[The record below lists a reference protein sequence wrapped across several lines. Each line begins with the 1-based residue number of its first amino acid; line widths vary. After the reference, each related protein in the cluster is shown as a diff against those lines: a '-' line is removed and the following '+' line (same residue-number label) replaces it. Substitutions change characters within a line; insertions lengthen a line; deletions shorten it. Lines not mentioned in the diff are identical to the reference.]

1 MDLVM
6 VSDMADH
13 LENHEDPDQ
22 WARLIL
28 YPAENKEANVGCR
41 LPQISCHGQ
50 HFMIPMSFCCQRLR
64 CCGPMPTFGLSLCP
78 SSSGYSR
85 PQCILCT
92 DVIHCIR
99 FHYDGWHSN
108 KAISSLNTVFIRPLQ
123 EKHSVKCTRKIRCQC
138 CKFSRGMQFRVPH
151 SMKMQEK
158 MTPRNTHDG
167 QSAHNQVMIMK
178 LEKWSQPVNKS

>member
-1 MDLVM
+1 
-6 VSDMADH
+6 
-13 LENHEDPDQ
+13 
-22 WARLIL
+22 
-28 YPAENKEANVGCR
+28 
-41 LPQISCHGQ
+41 
-50 HFMIPMSFCCQRLR
+50 MIPMSFCCQRLR

-167 QSAHNQVMIMK
+167 QSPGPLRVPETSDPILLSAESLTLWTPTGPSESHTARHQV
-178 LEKWSQPVNKS
+178 LQE